1 MSIQTILGAN
11 GVIGR
16 ELSRHLSA
24 YTDRIRQVG
33 RTPRRVHATDDLVSA
48 DLLMRRQRPAP
59 WRAARSLTWSL
70 A

>member
-24 YTDRIRQVG
+24 YTDRIRQIS
-33 RTPRRVHATDDLVSA
+33 RTPTQVHLTHELVTA
-48 DLLMRRQRPAP
+48 DLLDPKARRTQWQAVQ
-59 WRAARSLTWSL
+59 WLT
-70 A
+70 